1 MTRKP
6 HKTTRRPP
14 ASARR
19 GTRSARPSK
28 PGRRSP
34 AAVGPPRDFKG
45 YGRNPPDPRWPGG
58 ARIAVNIN
66 LNFEAGG
73 EHCLLEGDDRSED
86 ALNDIG
92 LPAYHG
98 VRSPV
103 VESVFEYGP
112 RSGCWRLLRIFKR
125 FGMKISILGVV
136 RALELSPELTRAF
149 MADGHEILSHGY
161 RWLDYNDI
169 DEKTEREHIR
179 LGVETIRRLTGEAP
193 VGWFNGRPSI
203 NTRRLLVEHGGFLY
217 DRDYLGDELPFWT
230 RFGKDTTSSS
240 RPPSRPTTTAST
252 AIWVSALPMASPA
265 T

>member
-1 MTRKP
+1 MSAKRLD
-6 HKTTRRPP
+6 R
-14 ASARR
+14 ASARGR
-19 GTRSARPSK
+19 
-28 PGRRSP
+28 RRSP
-34 AAVGPPRDFKG
+34 GAVGPPRDFKG

-103 VESVFEYGP
+103 VKSVFEYGP

-125 FGMKISILGVV
+125 FGIKISILGVV

-179 LGVETIRRLTGEAP
+179 LGVETIRRLDRRGAGRLVQRPPQHQHAAP
-193 VGWFNGRPSI
+193 AGR
-203 NTRRLLVEHGGFLY
+203 TRRLSLRPRLSRRRAALL
-217 DRDYLGDELPFWT
+217 DPFRQAT
-230 RFGKDTTSSS
+230 
-240 RPPSRPTTTAST
+240 PPGHPDAHSRPTTTAST
-252 AIWVSALPMASPA
+252 AIWVSAPPTASPA